1 MNKEAHIDLHTHSTC
16 SDGTWTPTQLV
27 EEAERLGLRALALTD
42 HDTVSGI
49 PEALLAKEGKQ
60 VEVIGGIEL
69 AAYYHFPWAAGEK
82 VEIHIVGLWVDHT
95 NKALLAATKDFG
107 LHRQRRNQQMT
118 ALLTS
123 LGFPMTY
130 EELLEEAGTDNCT
143 RAHYARL
150 MVKKGYVADKKE
162 AFATYIG
169 HGKPGFVPRD
179 LPDPATCIDLIHQSG
194 GVAVLAH
201 STLYG
206 LNYGQITQMAEEL
219 KALGLDAMEV
229 RYSTYRAEQERE
241 ITKIAQSLGLAF
253 SGGSDFHGDNKPDI
267 SLGIGRGHLAV
278 PESFLEPLR
287 SRRPQKG

>member
-1 MNKEAHIDLHTHSTC
+1 MNKEAYLDLHTHSTH

-42 HDTVSGI
+42 HDTVSGVA
-49 PEALLAKEGKQ
+49 EALLAGEGKQ

-95 NKALLAATKDFG
+95 NEALLAATKDFG
-107 LHRQRRNQQMT
+107 LRRQRRNQQMT
-118 ALLTS
+118 ARLTT

-130 EELLEEAGTDNCT
+130 EELLKEAGTDNCT

-150 MVKKGYVADKKE
+150 MVKKGYVTDKKE
-162 AFATYIG
+162 AFAAYIG

-179 LPDPATCIDLIHQSG
+179 LPLPNTCIDLIHESG

-206 LNYGQITQMAEEL
+206 LHYDQIAQMAGEL
-219 KALGLDAMEV
+219 KAIGLDAMEV

-241 ITKIAQSLGLAF
+241 ITKIAQSLDLAF

-267 SLGIGRGHLAV
+267 SLGVGKGRLAV
-278 PESFLEPLR
+278 PASFLEPLR
-287 SRRPQKG
+287 QRRP